1 MPPSPPDVPEIDYV
15 DWKQMIDVVYK
26 TKARFVDA
34 MEAAV
39 MTDAAVYGAL
49 RANTAPATTL
59 HSFRDPIYHDAAIC
73 YFEGQARQIV
83 AHLTL
88 DKPSPWTRFVADS
101 LFKRVMRVSRIYR
114 DVIVYHHAYE
124 FTHDD
129 NTLPM
134 TQFVNE
140 FGNPWPH
147 LFEFKA
153 QHMCDL
159 MKQEVDLAF
168 GGQCPWN
175 RHSFD
180 QSFVADLLTCNFHVL
195 DLPPYFVLST
205 RELHA
210 TRLAF
215 AQGTHARLGDKSEMQ
230 RLDSDLCALIYS
242 FVCLAGDQT
251 QAHFYTA
258 AQWLY

>member
-1 MPPSPPDVPEIDYV
+1 MLPSPPDVPEVDYI
-15 DWKQMIDVVYK
+15 DWKHMIDIVYK
-26 TKARFVDA
+26 TKARFVGA

-39 MTDAAVYGAL
+39 MTDAAVYAAL
-49 RANTAPATTL
+49 RANTAPVTAL

-73 YFEGQARQIV
+73 YFEGEARQII
-83 AHLTL
+83 AQLTL
-88 DKPSPWTRFVADS
+88 DQPSPWTRFVADN
-101 LFKRVMRVSRIYR
+101 LFRRVLRVSRIYR
-114 DVIVYHHAYE
+114 DVIVYHHAYD

-129 NTLPM
+129 NTLLVDD
-134 TQFVNE
+134 QI
-140 FGNPWPH
+140 GNHWPH

-180 QSFVADLLTCNFHVL
+180 QSFVADLLTHNFHVL

-205 RELHA
+205 RELYA

-215 AQGTHARLGDKSEMQ
+215 AQGTHPRLGDKSEMQ